1 MKTYLAKGIYYEM
14 QADAKKADKGF
25 ETVDFPFAAS
35 PKSDFV
41 DWLNNNSVAALVA
54 PKFTESDTP
63 LLVEPKGEPY
73 DSALPAFQPRKPMV
87 AQAGPPTP
95 ADIAVDREQRAE
107 RLDRISVEEEIHSC
121 DARRL
126 GTLADC
132 IANRFHEL
140 AKGLS

>member
-1 MKTYLAKGIYYEM
+1 MKVYLSKGIYYEM

-25 ETVDFPFAAS
+25 ETVEFPFAAS

-41 DWLNNNSVAALVA
+41 DWLNNGKWPRAAIEVAAQDRA
-54 PKFTESDTP
+54 
-63 LLVEPKGEPY
+63 EPEPC
-73 DSALPAFQPRKPMV
+73 DSAIPAFQPRKPMAV
-87 AQAGPPTP
+87 RAGPPTA
-95 ADIAVDREQRAE
+95 ADIAADKEATQA
-107 RLDRISVEEEIHSC
+107 RLDRISVEEEIFSC

-140 AKGLS
+140 AKGLA